1 MSGRIVITNR
11 DRRIW
16 VSYNTRIEIT
26 DWPIFHEGAYGRN
39 RFSISS
45 NHTNEETQV
54 SDLEKNAII
63 RHAVFA
69 FLGLNGGH
77 HLGTW

>member
-1 MSGRIVITNR
+1 MVVIAFQYR
-11 DRRIW
+11 
-16 VSYNTRIEIT
+16 
-26 DWPIFHEGAYGRN
+26 P
-39 RFSISS
+39 